1 MTGYDVVIP
10 TSGRDSLQR
19 LLTSIRASAGP
30 APARVLVVDD
40 RPRAD
45 AALDVPAGVEV
56 VRGRAAGPAA
66 ARNVGWRAATAEW
79 VAFLDDDVLV
89 TEDWA
94 ARLASDLRDGVDAS
108 QGRIV
113 VPVAEGR
120 PLTDWER
127 NVQGLEGAAWATAD
141 MAYRRSV
148 LASLGGFDERFPRAY
163 REDAD
168 LAVRALAAGCVL
180 ERGSRTILH
189 PVRPAAWHVSVKLQ
203 RGNADDALMRA
214 IHGPA
219 WRERADAPRGRLR
232 RSAATTAVGA
242 LALTAAPRF
251 PRAAALLGAAWAVET
266 AHFAWQ
272 RTAPGP
278 KTPREIATMAATSA
292 LIPPVATFHRLTGE
306 LRVRRAGGAPRWS
319 AADLPP
325 AASSAPAAT
334 PSAAVDAVLFDRDG
348 TLVVDVPYN
357 GDPAKVELVPGARE
371 AVAKLRSAGIPLA
384 VISNQSGVARGMI
397 TEDQVHAV
405 NARVDELVGGLG
417 PWLYCPHGPE
427 DDCACRKPAPGLVL
441 QAAEKLG
448 VQPERCAV
456 IGDIGADVQAARA
469 AGARGVLVPTPIT
482 RAEEIADAPEVAP
495 DLLAAV
501 DLLLGGARA

>member
-1 MTGYDVVIP
+1 RPGAD
-10 TSGRDSLQR
+10 G
-19 LLTSIRASAGP
+19 
-30 APARVLVVDD
+30 APLE
-40 RPRAD
+40 
-45 AALDVPAGVEV
+45 VPAGVEV
-56 VRGRAAGPAA
+56 VRGRADGPAA

-89 TEDWA
+89 TADWA
-94 ARLASDLRDGVDAS
+94 ERLAEDLREGVDAS
-108 QGRIV
+108 QGRIE
-113 VPVAEGR
+113 VPVPSGR
-120 PLTDWER
+120 APTDWER

-141 MAYRRSV
+141 MAYRRTV

-168 LAVRALAAGCVL
+168 LAVRAITAGRTLA
-180 ERGSRTILH
+180 RGSRTIHH

-214 IHGPA
+214 IHGA
-219 WRERADAPRGRLR
+219 DWRAKADAPRGRLR
-232 RSAATTAVGA
+232 RSATTTAVGA
-242 LALTAAPRF
+242 SALAFAAAGR
-251 PRAAALLGAAWAVET
+251 PRAAALLGAAWLAET
-266 AHFAWQ
+266 ATFAWQ
-272 RTAPGP
+272 RIAPGP
-278 KTPREIATMAATSA
+278 RTPDEILKMVATSA
-292 LIPPVATFHRLTGE
+292 LIPPVATFHRAKGE
-306 LRVRRAGGAPRWS
+306 ARVRRAGGAKPW
-319 AADLPP
+319 
-325 AASSAPAAT
+325 APAPA
-334 PSAAVDAVLFDRDG
+334 PAVDAVLFDRDG
-348 TLVVDVPYN
+348 TLVIDVPYN

-371 AVAKLRSAGIPLA
+371 AVAKLRDAGIPLA

-417 PWLYCPHGPE
+417 PWLYCPHGPD

-441 QAAEKLG
+441 RAAEQLG
-448 VQPERCAV
+448 VKPERCAV

-482 RAEEIADAPEVAP
+482 RAEEIEDAPEVAP
-495 DLLAAV
+495 DLLSAV

>member
-1 MTGYDVVIP
+1 MTDFDVVIP
-10 TSGRDSLQR
+10 TSGRESLQR
-19 LLTSIRASAGP
+19 LLTSIDAAASAGP

-40 RPRAD
+40 RPVAD
-45 AALDVPAGVEV
+45 APLAVPSGVEV
-56 VRGRAAGPAA
+56 LRGRAAGPAA

-89 TEDWA
+89 TDDWA
-94 ARLASDLRDGVDAS
+94 SRLASDLRDDVDAS
-108 QGRIV
+108 QGRID
-113 VPVAEGR
+113 VPVPTDRA
-120 PLTDWER
+120 LTDWER
-127 NVQGLEGAAWATAD
+127 NVQGLEGARWATAD

-148 LASLGGFDERFPRAY
+148 LAALGGFDERFPRAY

-168 LAVRALAAGCVL
+168 LAVRALAAGFAL
-180 ERGSRTILH
+180 ERGARTIVH
-189 PVRPAAWHVSVKLQ
+189 PVRPAAWHVSLKLQ

-219 WRERADAPRGRLR
+219 WREKAEAPRGRLR

-242 LALTAAPRF
+242 LTLAAAPRF
-251 PRAAALLGAAWAVET
+251 PRAAALLGAAWLAET
-266 AHFAWQ
+266 AAFAWQ
-272 RTAPGP
+272 RIAPGP
-278 KTPREIATMAATSA
+278 RTPAELVKMAATSA
-292 LIPPVATFHRLTGE
+292 VIPPVATFHRLKGE
-306 LRVRRAGGAPRWS
+306 ARVRRAGAVKPWGPS
-319 AADLPP
+319 DLPP
-325 AASSAPAAT
+325 ATAPS
-334 PSAAVDAVLFDRDG
+334 PPVDAVLFDRDG
-348 TLVVDVPYN
+348 TLVIDVPYN

-371 AVAKLRSAGIPLA
+371 AVAKLREAGIPLA

-441 QAAEKLG
+441 EAAERLG

-469 AGARGVLVPTPIT
+469 AGARPVLVPTPIT
-482 RAEEIADAPEVAP
+482 RAEEIEDAPEVAP
-495 DLLAAV
+495 DILSAV
-501 DLLLGGARA
+501 DLLLGARA